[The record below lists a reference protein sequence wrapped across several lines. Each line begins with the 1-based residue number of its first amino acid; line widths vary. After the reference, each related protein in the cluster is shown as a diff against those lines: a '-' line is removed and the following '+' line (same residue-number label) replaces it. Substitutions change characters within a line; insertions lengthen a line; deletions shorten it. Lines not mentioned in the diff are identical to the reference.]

1 MKMTFFLFTAF
12 IFINELNAQ
21 VNPAQKVVT
30 NSNVAANR
38 NVRLSDSISGGPIRF
53 GASMSGDFGTSKN
66 FSFSPRY
73 NTNAFM
79 TSVTTDG
86 ITIRKSGLYH
96 FEGFVYAE
104 AFDDNDKANGF
115 ANPQFTSILKVGE
128 TNYTVGYRE
137 IMPGTEYFNRGQLD
151 SRNFKFSKSFSMDI
165 YIVAPATI
173 RFNRNF
179 TSTITNESQFYSGG
193 WLTGY
198 YMSE

>member
-1 MKMTFFLFTAF
+1 MKKTFFLFMAF
-12 IFINELNAQ
+12 IFINGLKAQ
-21 VNPAQKVVT
+21 VNPQQKVITNNAAVT
-30 NSNVAANR
+30 KN
-38 NVRLSDSISGGPIRF
+38 LQLKDSITGGPIRF
-53 GASMSGDFGTSKN
+53 GVSMSGDFGTTKN
-66 FSFSPRY
+66 LSFLPRY
-73 NTNAFM
+73 NTNSFM
-79 TSVTTDG
+79 TTIVTDG
-86 ITIRKSGLYH
+86 ITIKKSGLYH
-96 FEGFVYAE
+96 FEGFIYAE

-165 YIVAPATI
+165 YLVAPAII